1 MWLTHTQMVKSSS
14 QSFHFARAPMR
25 ALVRRILRVRSPSQ
39 KLSEDAMRLLQA
51 GAEAYISQ
59 IYGIAYAV
67 LTHNN
72 NNQPSQKPETAAGE
86 EEEEEGGTR
95 QTLRV
100 PTFQLAVKLAQLA
113 KTAH

>member
-1 MWLTHTQMVKSSS
+1 MVKSKSS
-14 QSFHFARAPMR
+14 SSQQSFHFARAPMR
-25 ALVRRILRVRSPSQ
+25 ALVRRILRVRSPSR
-39 KLSEDAMRLLQA
+39 KLSEDALRLLQA

-72 NNQPSQKPETAAGE
+72 NQPSQKPAETAEAGGS
-86 EEEEEGGTR
+86 EEEEGGTR